1 MVFSI
6 FVVCEIS
13 SENEFARIDMRTL
26 LSTIALCLLSAVSL
40 KAQTM
45 VTTGVQYGKKY
56 GVTYMLPRTEI
67 LLKVKVT
74 KHSYEPGEFCR
85 YASRYMRLN
94 DVKQEAE
101 TYWTL
106 DDVSVQVYGV
116 PDADNIYFVEMK
128 DRTVAPLMELT
139 EDGIVRSINMPF
151 SGITTDD
158 SASSDEEN
166 IQDATLDPRQYMTE
180 EMLMANSHAKMAEL
194 VSREIFSLRESKR
207 DLISG
212 NADNTP
218 KDGGQLQIMLDNLN
232 KQEAALTQMFSGVE
246 RTETHTTEL
255 HIEPSEMTAEV
266 VFRFSKKLGLV
277 DKDDLSG
284 EPVTMSIKNENTIAA
299 PVEEATDDKKKLDGI
314 AYNVPGQAE
323 VTLTYDHKPLITEEV
338 ALTQFGSKEYLA
350 ALLFNRNST
359 TKVLFDVN
367 TGGLIKIDRE

>member
-1 MVFSI
+1 M
-6 FVVCEIS
+6 
-13 SENEFARIDMRTL
+13 RIL
-26 LSTIALCLLSAVSL
+26 LSTIALCLLSVAGL
-40 KAQTM
+40 KAQTQ

-67 LLKVKVT
+67 LLKVKAT

-85 YASRYMRLN
+85 YAERYMRLN
-94 DVKQEAE
+94 NVKQEAE

-106 DDVSVQVYGV
+106 DGVSMQIIGV

-128 DRTVAPLMELT
+128 DRTTAPLMELT

-151 SGITTDD
+151 SGITSGNGATT
-158 SASSDEEN
+158 EEN
-166 IQDATLDPRQYMTE
+166 TQAAVPDPRQYMTE
-180 EMLMANSHAKMAEL
+180 EMLMASSHAKMAEL
-194 VSREIFSLRESKR
+194 ISREIFSLRESKR

-218 KDGGQLQIMLDNLN
+218 KDGGQLQIMLDNLD

-246 RTETHTTEL
+246 RSETHTAEL
-255 HIEPSEMTAEV
+255 RIEPSEMTDEV
-266 VFRFSKKLGLV
+266 VFRFSKKLGIV

-284 EPVTMSIKNENTIAA
+284 EPVLISIRNENTIAA
-299 PVEEATDDKKKLDGI
+299 PAEEVTDDKKKLDGI

-323 VTLTYDHKPLITEEV
+323 VKLTYGHKPLMTEEV
-338 ALTQFGSKEYLA
+338 ALTQFGTKEYLA

-367 TGGLIKIDRE
+367 TGALIKIERE

>member
-1 MVFSI
+1 M
-6 FVVCEIS
+6 
-13 SENEFARIDMRTL
+13 RIL
-26 LSTIALCLLSAVSL
+26 LSTIALCLLSVAGL
-40 KAQTM
+40 KAQTQ

-67 LLKVKVT
+67 LLKVTAT
-74 KHSYEPGEFCR
+74 KHSYEPGEFSR

-106 DDVSVQVYGV
+106 DGVSIQVIGV
-116 PDADNIYFVEMK
+116 PDADNIYFVEMR
-128 DRTVAPLMELT
+128 DRTTAPLMELT

-151 SGITTDD
+151 SGITSGNSTN
-158 SASSDEEN
+158 SDEEN
-166 IQDATLDPRQYMTE
+166 TPAVIPDPRQYMTE
-180 EMLMANSHAKMAEL
+180 EMLMASSHAKMAEL

-218 KDGGQLQIMLDNLN
+218 KDGGQLQIMLDNLD

-246 RTETHTTEL
+246 RAETHTTEL
-255 HIEPSEMTAEV
+255 RIEPSEMTDEV
-266 VFRFSKKLGLV
+266 AFRFSKKLGIV

-284 EPVTMSIKNENTIAA
+284 EPVLMSIRNGNTVEA
-299 PVEEATDDKKKLDGI
+299 PAEVVTDDKKKLDGI

-323 VTLTYDHKPLITEEV
+323 VKLTYEHKPLTTEEA
-338 ALTQFGSKEYLA
+338 ALTQFGTKEYLA

-367 TGGLIKIDRE
+367 TGALIKIDRE